1 MGFEKNINNDCPEG
15 LENTEI
21 IDMNANI
28 LCNQLKSDKTVG
40 GHPNRRIGETHVLNE
55 NGLCRPKK
63 HTCSSLAISRIFL
76 NNTIR

>member
-1 MGFEKNINNDCPEG
+1 MSIYRDTAVLIMEMHLRCVGALWCIG
-15 LENTEI
+15 L
-21 IDMNANI
+21 
-28 LCNQLKSDKTVG
+28 CSQLIVG

-55 NGLCRPKK
+55 NGLCRPKN